1 MKIGIDLSPVEKDPA
16 GIGQYS
22 LSLFTE
28 LCKIDKKNSYIVYT
42 TAPFLFA
49 NTKNKVIK
57 VNKKLPAYGS
67 RWMKSVAEDAKK
79 EELDLFISPSNHLFT
94 KLFPKT
100 IQYVHDLAPIKYPKF
115 FGRRASLKY
124 KTTLKLAT
132 SKALQILT
140 ISQSV
145 KDEIVNAYPKTK
157 GKINYIY
164 PGLNKWIELENKDPN
179 AIMDKYAIDYDY
191 ILTLSTLEPRKNHI
205 NMIKAFHLFKKST
218 NSPLKFAIIGK
229 KGWFFDEIFKIVA
242 DLNLETE
249 VKFLGYVPNQELN
262 PIIKNAKAFMFMS
275 FYEGFGIPPIEALS
289 LNVKTLVSDIPIFHE
304 AFQDKVVYTDP
315 YSPDK
320 IALAI
325 QKILERNHQKT
336 EKFVED
342 RYSWEKSAHKLL
354 SIINEYR

>member
-1 MKIGIDLSPVEKDPA
+1 
-16 GIGQYS
+16 
-22 LSLFTE
+22 
-28 LCKIDKKNSYIVYT
+28 
-42 TAPFLFA
+42 
-49 NTKNKVIK
+49 
-57 VNKKLPAYGS
+57 
-67 RWMKSVAEDAKK
+67 
-79 EELDLFISPSNHLFT
+79 
-94 KLFPKT
+94 
-100 IQYVHDLAPIKYPKF
+100 
-115 FGRRASLKY
+115 
-124 KTTLKLAT
+124 
-132 SKALQILT
+132 
-140 ISQSV
+140 
-145 KDEIVNAYPKTK
+145 
-157 GKINYIY
+157 
-164 PGLNKWIELENKDPN
+164 
-179 AIMDKYAIDYDY
+179 
-191 ILTLSTLEPRKNHI
+191 
-205 NMIKAFHLFKKST
+205 MIKAFHLFKKST

-325 QKILERNHQKT
+325 QKILERNHHKT